1 MHISVSLALP
11 DPRTGEGLAAPDY
24 ISVYML
30 FILTMYMFRKR
41 CSKEK
46 RQQEAQAKATKRQSQ
61 SVEDAEARRQRE
73 AQAQAAKRR
82 SESLEDA
89 EARRQQDSRA
99 KAAKHQSESLEDSE
113 TRRQR
118 EARAQKRYTV
128 QELYCVQGCLH
139 FCIYTRLM
147 TFCSNSGNVT
157 LGRKK

>member
-1 MHISVSLALP
+1 MH
-11 DPRTGEGLAAPDY
+11 

-46 RQQEAQAKATKRQSQ
+46 RQQEAQAKVTKRQSQ

-73 AQAQAAKRR
+73 TQAQAAKRR

-89 EARRQQDSRA
+89 EARRQQDAWA
-99 KAAKHQSESLEDSE
+99 KAAKRQSESLEDSE
-113 TRRQR
+113 ARRQR
-118 EARAQKRYTV
+118 EARAQKRYSPRVILCTR
-128 QELYCVQGCLH
+128 LFTFL
-139 FCIYTRLM
+139 YTRLM

-157 LGRKK
+157 QGQKK